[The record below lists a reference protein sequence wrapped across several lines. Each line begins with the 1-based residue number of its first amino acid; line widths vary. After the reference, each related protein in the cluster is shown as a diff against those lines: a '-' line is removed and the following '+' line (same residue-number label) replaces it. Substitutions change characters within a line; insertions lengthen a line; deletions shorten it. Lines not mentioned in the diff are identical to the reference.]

1 MFRHL
6 GSILVA
12 VMALVL
18 TACVAVILAM
28 GLVERLRAPPEIHLT
43 VFDGVAALGRHPP
56 RIRAEIRGA
65 RPGRPFASPWM
76 VARFEDGWSA
86 WLWVNAN
93 GQTSQAGRPGLGRG
107 SHRYTV
113 GLSELEDRMD
123 VVGEGT
129 VWIWPHEDAVVWL
142 DAGAIVSLSPRAD
155 ETAEAGGAARDAVDA
170 VKTLASGRHPVYLV
184 AADGQGYA
192 SARRRLQLCG
202 VPPGPAFWVT
212 PGKELSRLLGLKQV
226 WPTIDGAVVCDPA
239 VREAAAKLNVP
250 VYPVPPAGA
259 VAGTTEARDAW
270 RGVLERVT
278 ARRAGSGVK
287 GN

>member
-28 GLVERLRAPPEIHLT
+28 GLAERLRAPPEIHLT

-86 WLWVNAN
+86 WLWVNNN
-93 GQTSQAGRPGLGRG
+93 GQTSRAGRPGLGRG

-129 VWIWPHEDAVVWL
+129 VWVWPREDAVVWL
-142 DAGAIVSLSPRAD
+142 DAGAIVSLLPLAD
-155 ETAEAGGAARDAVDA
+155 EKTADAAMRDAVDA

-192 SARRRLQLCG
+192 SARRRLQKCG
-202 VPPGPAFWVT
+202 APPGPAFWVT
-212 PGKELSRLLGLKQV
+212 PGKEPSRLLGLKGV
-226 WPTIDGAVVCDPA
+226 WPTIDGAVVCGPA
-239 VREAAAKLNVP
+239 VRKAVEKLGVP
-250 VYPVPPAGA
+250 VYPVPPATVA
-259 VAGTTEARDAW
+259 AGTTEARDAW
-270 RGVLERVT
+270 RSALERVT